1 MIGTIINQKYQVV
14 GKAGSGVYEGLDLQT
29 RQRVVL
35 KLLVAAHPAFV
46 HQLHIEMQ
54 ALNQTSNDWLTPIL
68 NWGQQDDVFFIAHEW
83 VEGKTL
89 RFRMEKQPRTKPDP
103 ACDIAVQILLAL
115 GELHQVGAAH
125 RNLKPE
131 NLIVGGPSGLK
142 MLDYSFYDKP
152 NNFFSAPE
160 QVKGFPGD
168 QRADIYAAGA
178 ILFTLIYARPPIAGN
193 PLPSLPRIP
202 VGLGAILVKALA
214 VNPEERYQN
223 ASEMLKALRLYLG
236 IDPEAIPIYD
246 GPPIP
251 GLHTPFAPP
260 TPLSH
265 RPPRWLLIVLI
276 LLAILLILAIGLVI
290 SFIINQT
297 SQTVTSFTILLDPA
311 WRN

>member
-1 MIGTIINQKYQVV
+1 MIGTIINRKYEVV
-14 GKAGSGVYEGLDLQT
+14 GRAGSGGYEGLDLQT

-46 HQLHIEMQ
+46 QQLRIEMEVLSQ
-54 ALNQTSNDWLTPIL
+54 KPSDWLAPML
-68 NWGQQDDVFFIAHEW
+68 DWGQQDEIFFVAQEW

-115 GELHQVGAAH
+115 SELHQAGAAH

-142 MLDYSFYDKP
+142 LLDYSFYDKP

-178 ILFTLIYARPPIAGN
+178 ILFTMIYARPPIAGN

-202 VGLGAILVKALA
+202 AGLGAILVKSLT
-214 VNPEERYQN
+214 VNPDERYQD
-223 ASEMLKALRLYLG
+223 AAEMLKALRLYLG
-236 IDPEAIPIYD
+236 IDPETIPIYD

-260 TPLSH
+260 TSLYH
-265 RPPRWLLIVLI
+265 RPTRWLLIVLI
-276 LLAILLILAIGLVI
+276 LLAIILILAIGLVI
-290 SFIINQT
+290 SFIMNQT
-297 SQTVTSFTILLDPA
+297 SPTATSFIISLDPDLL
-311 WRN
+311 N